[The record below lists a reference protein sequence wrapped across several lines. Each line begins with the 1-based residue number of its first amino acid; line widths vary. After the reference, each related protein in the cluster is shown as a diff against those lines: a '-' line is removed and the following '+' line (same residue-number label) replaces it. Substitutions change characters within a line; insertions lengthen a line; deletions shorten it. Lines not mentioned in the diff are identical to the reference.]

1 MEDTGDGWAIFSGIV
16 ALCSSTIFFL
26 IFAQTFVAP
35 TRFSNQ
41 KKQKF
46 VKKFQK
52 TEKITKNL
60 ENSKIVKSDL
70 LTFLHRYEVVT
81 HGLSTIL
88 VSYSL

>member
-1 MEDTGDGWAIFSGIV
+1 MEDTGDDWAILSSIV
-16 ALCSSTIFFL
+16 ALCSSAVFLL
-26 IFAQTFVAP
+26 IFAHTFVAP

-52 TEKITKNL
+52 IEKITNNL
-60 ENSKIVKSDL
+60 KNSKIVKSDL
-70 LTFLHRYEVVT
+70 LTFLHRYDVIT

-88 VSYSL
+88 VSYNL

>member
-16 ALCSSTIFFL
+16 ALCSSAIFCL

-52 TEKITKNL
+52 IEKITKNL

-88 VSYSL
+88 VSYII

>member
-16 ALCSSTIFFL
+16 AVCSSAIFFL
-26 IFAQTFVAP
+26 IFAHTFVAP
-35 TRFSNQ
+35 SRFSNQ

-52 TEKITKNL
+52 IEKIIKNL

-70 LTFLHRYEVVT
+70 MTFLHRYEVVT
-81 HGLSTIL
+81 HGLSTIW

>member
-1 MEDTGDGWAIFSGIV
+1 MEDRGDGWAIFSGIV
-16 ALCSSTIFFL
+16 TLCSSAIFLL
-26 IFAQTFVAP
+26 ILAQTFVAP

-41 KKQKF
+41 KKQKI

-52 TEKITKNL
+52 IEKITKNL